1 MATERMVRITP
12 TAHQTMAAT
21 IRALRVTREIKAPTT
36 TAARAMAAVMNTGL
50 TAAQI
55 RTEVFAVKVIQ
66 RRVSQQTRLFFVE
79 ASVPLQNRANGEDRP
94 SCTKPFHIIYFCN
107 DRNY

>member
-36 TAARAMAAVMNTGL
+36 TAARARAAVMNTGL

-66 RRVSQQTRLFFVE
+66 RRVSQQTRLF
-79 ASVPLQNRANGEDRP
+79 LLKHRAPYKIGRTVKIGP
-94 SCTKPFHIIYFCN
+94 SCTKPFHII
-107 DRNY
+107 